1 MIDPTVIRDEQYYE
15 PYNADTQ
22 TDVKVYEIL
31 NSKKDKTHDNCDE
44 ASSSPC
50 SEDSDLYI
58 IPIRDYLE
66 LEGDEMQG
74 HTVKDIGRA
83 RYFDDFD
90 GSVISESKG
99 DSSREIKRR
108 TF

>member
-44 ASSSPC
+44 ASSLPC
-50 SEDSDLYI
+50 SEDSDSYI

-90 GSVISESKG
+90 GRVISESKG